1 MKIYNKKKFASGV
14 FLLLLGLLRFTP
26 LFAGREWDVKSIFW
40 TAVALLLGVSEL
52 VHSLSSRLTRQDK
65 LEERDERNRLV
76 DWKAKS
82 MTLKIT
88 HAIYLVLGWIFAIIG
103 VIREA
108 DIVVALGLGLLFT
121 FPIGMFTE
129 LFTSIYYE
137 SKN

>member
-1 MKIYNKKKFASGV
+1 MKIYNKKKFALGI
-14 FLLLLGLLRFTP
+14 FLLMLGLLRFTP

-52 VHSLSSRLTRQDK
+52 VHSLSYTLTKKDR
-65 LEERDERNRLV
+65 LEELDERNRLV
-76 DWKAKS
+76 DWKTKS

-88 HAIYLVLGWIFAIIG
+88 RYVCLVLGWIFAIIG

-121 FPIGMFTE
+121 LPIGVFAE
-129 LFTSIYYE
+129 LFTGIYYE

>member
-1 MKIYNKKKFASGV
+1 MKIYNRKKFVSGI
-14 FLLLLGLLRFTP
+14 FLLMLGLLRFTP
-26 LFAGREWDVKSIFW
+26 LFAGREWDVKGAFW

-52 VHSLSSRLTRQDK
+52 VHSLSYTLTKKDR
-65 LEERDERNRLV
+65 LEELDERNRLV
-76 DWKAKS
+76 DWKTKS

-88 HAIYLVLGWIFAIIG
+88 RYVCLVLGWIFAIIG

-121 FPIGMFTE
+121 FPIEAVTE
-129 LFTSIYYE
+129 ICTSVYYE

>member
-40 TAVALLLGVSEL
+40 TAVLLLLGVSEL

>member
-1 MKIYNKKKFASGV
+1 M
-14 FLLLLGLLRFTP
+14 
-26 LFAGREWDVKSIFW
+26 
-40 TAVALLLGVSEL
+40 
-52 VHSLSSRLTRQDK
+52 
-65 LEERDERNRLV
+65 

-88 HAIYLVLGWIFAIIG
+88 RYICLVLGWIFLIMG
-103 VIREA
+103 VIRQA
-108 DIVVALGLGLLFT
+108 DIVMAVGLGLLFT

>member
-1 MKIYNKKKFASGV
+1 MKIYNRKKFASGI
-14 FLLLLGLLRFTP
+14 FLLMLGLLRFTP

-52 VHSLSSRLTRQDK
+52 VHSLSYTLTKKDR
-65 LEERDERNRLV
+65 LEELDERNRLV
-76 DWKAKS
+76 DWKTKS

-88 HAIYLVLGWIFAIIG
+88 RYVCLVLGWIFAIIG

-121 FPIGMFTE
+121 FPIGMFAE
-129 LFTSIYYE
+129 LFTGIYYE

>member
-1 MKIYNKKKFASGV
+1 MKIYNRKKFASGI

-40 TAVALLLGVSEL
+40 TAVLLLLGVSEL

-88 HAIYLVLGWIFAIIG
+88 QAIYLVLGWIFLIMG
-103 VIREA
+103 VIRQA
-108 DIVVALGLGLLFT
+108 DIVMAVGLGLLFT

-137 SKN
+137 SRN

>member
-14 FLLLLGLLRFTP
+14 FLLLLGLVRFTP
-26 LFAGREWDVKSIFW
+26 LFAGREWDVKGVFW

-52 VHSLSSRLTRQDK
+52 VHSLSYTLTKKDR
-65 LEERDERNRLV
+65 LEELDERNRLV
-76 DWKAKS
+76 DWKTKS

-88 HAIYLVLGWIFAIIG
+88 RYVCLVLGWIFAIIG

-121 FPIGMFTE
+121 FPIGMFAE
-129 LFTSIYYE
+129 LFTGIYYE

>member
-52 VHSLSSRLTRQDK
+52 VHSLSYARTKKDR
-65 LEERDERNRLV
+65 LEELDERNRLV

-108 DIVVALGLGLLFT
+108 DIVMAVGLGLLFT

-129 LFTSIYYE
+129 LITSIYYE

>member
-1 MKIYNKKKFASGV
+1 MKIYNRKKFASGI

-40 TAVALLLGVSEL
+40 TAVLLLLGVSEL

-88 HAIYLVLGWIFAIIG
+88 QAIYLVLGWIFLVMG
-103 VIREA
+103 VIRQA
-108 DIVVALGLGLLFT
+108 DIVMAVGLGLLFT

-137 SKN
+137 SRN

>member
-1 MKIYNKKKFASGV
+1 MKIYNRKKFASGI

-40 TAVALLLGVSEL
+40 TAVLLLLGVSEL

-88 HAIYLVLGWIFAIIG
+88 HAIYLVLGWIFLIMG
-103 VIREA
+103 VIRQA
-108 DIVVALGLGLLFT
+108 DIVMAVGLGLLFT

>member
-14 FLLLLGLLRFTP
+14 FLLLLGFVRFTP
-26 LFAGREWDVKSIFW
+26 LFVGREWDVKSIFW

-52 VHSLSSRLTRQDK
+52 VHSLSYTLTQKDR
-65 LEERDERNRLV
+65 LEELDERNRLV

-88 HAIYLVLGWIFAIIG
+88 QAIYLVLGWIFLIMG
-103 VIREA
+103 VVRQA
-108 DIVVALGLGLLFT
+108 DIVMAVGLGLLFT

-137 SKN
+137 SRN

>member
-40 TAVALLLGVSEL
+40 TAVLLLLGVSEL

-129 LFTSIYYE
+129 LITSIYYE

>member
-26 LFAGREWDVKSIFW
+26 LFAGRKWDVKSIFW
-40 TAVALLLGVSEL
+40 TAVLLLLGVSEL

-108 DIVVALGLGLLFT
+108 DIVVAVGLGLLFT
-121 FPIGMFTE
+121 FPIGMFAE

>member
-14 FLLLLGLLRFTP
+14 FLLLLGLFRFTP
-26 LFAGREWDVKSIFW
+26 FFAGRGWDARDIFW
-40 TAVALLLGVSEL
+40 TAVAFLLGVSEL
-52 VHSLSSRLTRQDK
+52 THSLSYTLTKKDR
-65 LEERDERNRLV
+65 LEELDERNRLV
-76 DWKAKS
+76 DWKTKS

-88 HAIYLVLGWIFAIIG
+88 RYVCLVLGWIFAIIG

-121 FPIGMFTE
+121 FPIGMFAE
-129 LFTSIYYE
+129 LFTGIYYE

>member
-1 MKIYNKKKFASGV
+1 MGV
-14 FLLLLGLLRFTP
+14 KG
-26 LFAGREWDVKSIFW
+26 VFW

-52 VHSLSSRLTRQDK
+52 VHSLSCTLTKKDR
-65 LEERDERNRLV
+65 LEELDERNRLV

-88 HAIYLVLGWIFAIIG
+88 QAIYLVLGWIFLIMG
-103 VIREA
+103 VIRQA
-108 DIVVALGLGLLFT
+108 DIVMAVGLGLLFT

>member
-26 LFAGREWDVKSIFW
+26 LLAGREWDVKSIFW
-40 TAVALLLGVSEL
+40 TAVLLLLGVSEL

-82 MTLKIT
+82 MTLRIT
-88 HAIYLVLGWIFAIIG
+88 RYVCLVLGWIFLIVGAI
-103 VIREA
+103 RKA
-108 DIVVALGLGLLFT
+108 DIVMAVGLGLLFT

-129 LFTSIYYE
+129 LITSIYYE